1 MSGTFTGSTFSRY
14 AARWLIGIGIFEF
27 VLAMVFA
34 AVAVTNPVVAFGF
47 WLTAAILGVTGVILV
62 AIGLRVRRSADNA
75 DRILRTGIDGTAT
88 ITALTQTGVSMNDNP
103 QVEIGLSVRLPGKEP
118 YAASRREFVPLIL
131 LARLTPGAS
140 LPVTVDPNDPQQ
152 VMIDWSGSSTQSA
165 AVAGPAGAGVDE
177 TLADVHLALA
187 ESGLPAAAPFS
198 AAGQAGYT
206 IDQLREVVRSVGIA
220 GTATIDKLADTGET
234 VGDERLFTMQVT
246 LHVPGRPDK
255 ALQPSAAMVP
265 LAAVPKVVLG
275 ATVPVK
281 VHPENDGLVLFEWDR
296 L

>member
-1 MSGTFTGSTFSRY
+1 MSFSSSTFSRY
-14 AARWLIGIGIFEF
+14 ASKWLIGIGIFEF
-27 VLAMVFA
+27 LLAMVFA
-34 AVAVTNPVVAFGF
+34 AGAMTIPFVGFGF
-47 WLTAAILGVTGVILV
+47 WLTAAILGLTGGVLV
-62 AIGLRVRRSADNA
+62 AIGLRVRKSADDA
-75 DRILRTGIDGTAT
+75 ERILRTGIDGSAT
-88 ITALTQTGVSMNDNP
+88 ITGLTQTGVSMNDNP

-118 YAASRREFVPLIL
+118 YAATRREFVPLIL
-131 LARLTPGAS
+131 LGRLIPGAT
-140 LPVTVDPNDPQQ
+140 LPVTVDPDDPLA
-152 VMIDWSGSSTQSA
+152 VMIDWSGSSTQA
-165 AVAGPAGAGVDE
+165 AAAAASDPSGVDE

-246 LHVPGRPDK
+246 LHVPGRADK
-255 ALQPSAAMVP
+255 QLEPSAAMVP

-281 VHPENDGLVLFEWDR
+281 VHPENDGLVLFEWER

>member
-1 MSGTFTGSTFSRY
+1 MTFTGSTFSRY
-14 AARWLIGIGIFEF
+14 AARWLIAIGAFEL
-27 VLAMVFA
+27 VLA
-34 AVAVTNPVVAFGF
+34 VAFGVGALTIPFVGFGF
-47 WLTAAILGVTGVILV
+47 WLTAAILGITGGVLV
-62 AIGLRVRRSADNA
+62 VIGLKVRRGAEHS
-75 DRILRTGIDGTAT
+75 DRILATGLDATAT
-88 ITALTQTGVSMNDNP
+88 ITGLTQTGVSMNDNP
-103 QVEIGLSVRLPGKEP
+103 QVEIALSVQVPGK
-118 YAASRREFVPLIL
+118 AAYPATRREFVPLIL

-140 LPVTVDPNDPQQ
+140 LPVTVDPADPQA
-152 VMIDWSGSSTQSA
+152 VIIDWSGGTSQA
-165 AVAGPAGAGVDE
+165 MPAGAGVDE

-187 ESGLPAAAPFS
+187 ESGLPAAAPFA

-255 ALQPSAAMVP
+255 ALEPSAAMVP
-265 LAAVPKVVLG
+265 LAAVPRVVLG

-281 VHPENDGLVLFEWDR
+281 VHPENDGLVLFEWER

>member
-1 MSGTFTGSTFSRY
+1 
-14 AARWLIGIGIFEF
+14 
-27 VLAMVFA
+27 
-34 AVAVTNPVVAFGF
+34 
-47 WLTAAILGVTGVILV
+47 
-62 AIGLRVRRSADNA
+62 
-75 DRILRTGIDGTAT
+75 
-88 ITALTQTGVSMNDNP
+88 
-103 QVEIGLSVRLPGKEP
+103 
-118 YAASRREFVPLIL
+118 
-131 LARLTPGAS
+131 
-140 LPVTVDPNDPQQ
+140 
-152 VMIDWSGSSTQSA
+152 MIDWSGSSTQA
-165 AVAGPAGAGVDE
+165 ATGPSGVAGVDE

-187 ESGLPAAAPFS
+187 ESGLPAAAPFK

-246 LHVPGRPDK
+246 LHVPGRADK
-255 ALQPSAAMVP
+255 ALEPSAAMVP

-275 ATVPVK
+275 ATVPIK

>member
-1 MSGTFTGSTFSRY
+1 MSGAFTGSTFSRY
-14 AARWLIGIGIFEF
+14 AARWLIGIGMLEF
-27 VLAMVFA
+27 VLAMGF
-34 AVAVTNPVVAFGF
+34 VAGAMAIPFVGFGF
-47 WLTAAILGVTGVILV
+47 WLTAAILGITGGILV
-62 AIGLRVRRSADNA
+62 AIGFRVRRSAENA
-75 DRILRTGIDGTAT
+75 ERILRTGIDGTGT
-88 ITALTQTGVSMNDNP
+88 ITSLTQTGVSMNDNP

-140 LPVTVDPNDPQQ
+140 LPVTVDPSDPQG
-152 VMIDWSGSSTQSA
+152 VMIDWSGSATQTTA
-165 AVAGPAGAGVDE
+165 AASEGPGVDE

-187 ESGLPAAAPFS
+187 ESGLPAAAPFT

-220 GTATIDKLADTGET
+220 GTATIDKLADSGET

-255 ALQPSAAMVP
+255 VLQPSAAMVP
-265 LAAVPKVVLG
+265 LAAVPNVVLG